1 LKLYN
6 IASFAPEPY
15 NACSMAKSG
24 QQRRRFEI
32 RQRQKRRAKN
42 KKARSSTKS

>member
-1 LKLYN
+1 
-6 IASFAPEPY
+6 
-15 NACSMAKSG
+15 MAKSG

-42 KKARSSTKS
+42 KKARAAKS